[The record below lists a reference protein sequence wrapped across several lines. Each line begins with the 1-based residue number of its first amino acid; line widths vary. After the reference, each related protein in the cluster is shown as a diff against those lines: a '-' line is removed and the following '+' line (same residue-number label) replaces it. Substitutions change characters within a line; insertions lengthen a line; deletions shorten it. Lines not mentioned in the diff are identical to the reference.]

1 MSSMRSIQFRD
12 RLNNGLLALAVM
24 LILLTSLISVRS
36 TNALRDSIVMVHRTR
51 DVKDAI
57 NDFGRLQSES
67 ETYNLLYLISGS
79 TDHLSLYRERQR
91 DVDQAQE
98 KIRQLTQNDS
108 VAQKDNFERLVA
120 LRALMSERDETAIDL
135 KDRAIRYDT
144 SARIVATVREDR
156 RTAIVDGMRSVMA
169 QMIAAENIVLQQ
181 RTRQR
186 DAMVKQTNAT
196 VLTSNGLALVAGI
209 LGFMAIRR
217 AQGESEKALR
227 TELKSTQASR
237 ASEEK
242 SAFLANMS
250 HEIRTPMNAILGFT
264 QLLSESVTAPVQRDW
279 VQAIRKSGQLLLSLI
294 NNVLDL
300 SKIEAGKLQFNLQ
313 PTDLRQ
319 LTEETIEL
327 FSTQAADKGIGLT
340 AEINESALITVD
352 IDAQRMGQV
361 MMNLV
366 GNAVK
371 YTEQGGVVLRLSA
384 TLSVDERYC
393 DLRLLVS
400 DSGVGIAEEQRG
412 RIFEPFHQ
420 ADSPDGKYRQGTGLG
435 LSITRRLVE
444 MMDGRISVESELCK
458 GSSFLVDI
466 PRLKLSADPAP
477 IASAD
482 EGPIDFNRLPPLKI
496 LVVDD
501 IDWNAQVAQGY
512 LGRSHHSVYVASDG
526 IEGVAATKSI
536 RPDVVL
542 MDLRMPR
549 LNGFDAR
556 NQIRALPDLQATAI
570 VAVTASGL
578 GSDVKPLRAMFDGY
592 IRKPYTPLDLFV
604 TLEALFGAKPAAR
617 NIPVAAASLDLLPL
631 TITADL
637 QQQWQSLRGEALVEV
652 RRSMRMREI
661 ASFAQELCVLGSNM
675 QWPRLLGYA
684 DLLADS
690 VRRFDVVAVK
700 NLLNDLARW
709 PEELSDGK

>member
-36 TNALRDSIVMVHRTR
+36 TNALRDSIEMVHRTR

-57 NDFGRLQSES
+57 NDFGRVESES
-67 ETYNLLYLISGS
+67 EAYNLLYLISGS
-79 TDHLSLYRERQR
+79 ADHLALYRERQR
-91 DVDQAQE
+91 DVDQALDR
-98 KIRQLTQNDS
+98 IRQLTQNDTI
-108 VAQKDNFERLVA
+108 AQMENFERLVA
-120 LRALMSERDETAIDL
+120 LRALMAERDEAAIDL
-135 KDRAIRYDT
+135 KDRAMRYGT
-144 SARIVATVREDR
+144 STRIVAAVREER
-156 RTAIVDGMRSVMA
+156 RTAIVDGIRTVLA
-169 QMIAAENIVLQQ
+169 QMIAEENVLLQ
-181 RTRQR
+181 RRTEQR

-196 VLTSNGLALVAGI
+196 VLTSNGLALVAGV
-209 LGFMAIRR
+209 LGFLAIRR

-227 TELKSTQASR
+227 TELKSAQASR

-242 SAFLANMS
+242 SVFLANMS

-279 VQAIRKSGQLLLSLI
+279 VHAIRKSGQLLLSLI

-300 SKIEAGKLQFNLQ
+300 SKIEAGKLQFNPQ
-313 PTDLRQ
+313 PTDLKQ
-319 LTEETIEL
+319 LSEETIEL
-327 FSTQAADKGIGLT
+327 FSTQAADKGISLT
-340 AEINESALITVD
+340 AEIDESALITVD

-371 YTEQGGVVLRLSA
+371 YTEQGGVVLRLAA
-384 TLSVDERYC
+384 TPTVDGHYC
-393 DLRLLVS
+393 ELRLLVS
-400 DSGVGIAEEQRG
+400 DTGVGIAEEQRS

-444 MMDGRISVESELCK
+444 MMNGRISVESELGK
-458 GSSFLVDI
+458 GSSFLVEI
-466 PRLKLSADPAP
+466 PRLKLSEAPAP

-482 EGPIDFNRLPPLKI
+482 DGPIDFNRLPPLKI

-501 IDWNAQVAQGY
+501 LDWNAQVAQGY
-512 LGRSHHSVYVASDG
+512 LGKSHHSVYVASDG
-526 IEGVAATKSI
+526 IEGLAATKSI
-536 RPDVVL
+536 RPNVVL

-556 NQIRALPDLQATAI
+556 NQIRALPDLQGTAI
-570 VAVTASGL
+570 VAVTASSL
-578 GSDVKPLRAMFDGY
+578 GSDVQPLRAMFDGY

-604 TLEALFGAKPAAR
+604 TLEALFGARPAAR
-617 NIPVAAASLDLLPL
+617 HAPVAAAALDLMPS
-631 TITADL
+631 TITAEL
-637 QQQWQSLRGEALVEV
+637 QQQWRSMRGETLIEV
-652 RRSMRMREI
+652 RRLMRMREI
-661 ASFAQELCVLGSNM
+661 ASFAGELRELGSNL
-675 QWPRLLGYA
+675 QWPRLIGYA

-709 PEELSDGK
+709 PEELSDAK

>member
-36 TNALRDSIVMVHRTR
+36 TNALRDSIEMVHRTR

-57 NDFGRLQSES
+57 NNFGRVLSES
-67 ETYNLLYLISGS
+67 EAYNLLYLISGS
-79 TDHLSLYRERQR
+79 SDHLSLYREHRR
-91 DVDQAQE
+91 DVEQAQE
-98 KIRQLTQNDS
+98 QIRQLTRNDS
-108 VAQKDNFERLVA
+108 IAQKENFERLVA
-120 LRALMSERDETAIDL
+120 LIALMSERDEAAIDL
-135 KDRAIRYDT
+135 KEHSMRYGT
-144 SARIVATVREDR
+144 GARIVAVVSEDR
-156 RTAIVDGMRSVMA
+156 RTAIADGIRSAMA
-169 QMIAAENIVLQQ
+169 QMIAEENILLQQ
-181 RTRQR
+181 RTQQR

-209 LGFMAIRR
+209 LGFLAIRR

-227 TELKSTQASR
+227 TELKSAQASR

-242 SAFLANMS
+242 SVFLANMS

-279 VQAIRKSGQLLLSLI
+279 VHAIRKSGQLLLSLI

-300 SKIEAGKLQFNLQ
+300 SKIEAGKLQFNPQ
-313 PTDLRQ
+313 PTDLGQ
-319 LTEETIEL
+319 LAEETIEL
-327 FSTQAADKGIGLT
+327 FSTQAADKGISLT
-340 AEINESALITVD
+340 AEIDESALITID
-352 IDAQRMGQV
+352 IDAQRLGQV

-371 YTEQGGVVLRLSA
+371 YTEQGGVVLRLWA
-384 TLSVDERYC
+384 TLTVEGRHCELQLSVI
-393 DLRLLVS
+393 

-444 MMDGRISVESELCK
+444 MMNGRISVESELGK
-458 GSSFLVDI
+458 GSSFLVEI
-466 PRLKLSADPAP
+466 PRLKLSEGPAP

-482 EGPIDFNRLPPLKI
+482 DGPIDFNRLPPLKI

-501 IDWNAQVAQGY
+501 MDWNAQVAQGY

-536 RPDVVL
+536 RPNVVL

-556 NQIRALPDLQATAI
+556 NQIRAVPDLQTTAI
-570 VAVTASGL
+570 VAVTASSL

-604 TLEALFGAKPAAR
+604 TLEALFGARPAAR
-617 NIPVAAASLDLLPL
+617 HAPVAAADLNLLPL

-637 QQQWQSLRGEALVEV
+637 QQQWRSVRGETLAEV
-652 RRSMRMREI
+652 RRSMRMRDI
-661 ASFAQELCVLGSNM
+661 ASFAEGLRGLGSNL
-675 QWPRLLGYA
+675 QWPRLIGYA

-709 PEELSDGK
+709 PEELSDAK